1 MTELSIFCVDSDQIS
16 HYKSPHTDATALNG
30 AQKRSRRD
38 HMSLS
43 DDAAALSRHLDCGG
57 TREGWYRGTEDH
69 IVRAMN
75 AGQIGR
81 NLHDVAD
88 RSAGSSPKD
97 TFGFI
102 KSRND

>member
-1 MTELSIFCVDSDQIS
+1 
-16 HYKSPHTDATALNG
+16 
-30 AQKRSRRD
+30 
-38 HMSLS
+38 MSLS

-69 IVRAMN
+69 IVRAMMR
-75 AGQIGR
+75 GEIGR

-102 KSRND
+102 RSRND